1 VKLLVRERNKS
12 QSSKST
18 KQRSRSPT
26 RPHAIG
32 DEGTGPDG
40 AAMPDFEKS
49 TVAGDLRSSGHSTRP
64 KRVEQAESNGT
75 LAAHIYKDPT
85 TSEQIFGQPDASR
98 EELVSAEVFDA
109 EGYLQLNPDVRDA
122 IKLGWIGSAYSHYC
136 MHGHA
141 EGRPIPDIPREARNV
156 MLPLSTISP
165 PPAPSLQT
173 RCSIDAVIIAPGS
186 GLMIVGWINDIS
198 RPLLCIRIIAPTW
211 RIVIDIS
218 RLVRVRRMDVEKALD
233 SHVRHLFGFIGFLH
247 FDRGGEVT
255 GPLKVEL
262 WEQGGFSIPLEC
274 SAATVADVDL
284 RNTCLAQLAGASF
297 FGNTGI
303 ESIGSLGRGMGPE
316 LVRFNRSLTRRI
328 VAAPYIERFG
338 PQRKSFRGTIIVCL
352 YGKAEFYFLQNCL
365 FAGLPGI
372 DEYEFV
378 FVSNSP
384 ELAEALQREARSAS
398 LIYGLTTSV
407 MILTGNAG
415 FGGANNAAAPVA
427 RSNRLLIVNPDVFPR
442 DHDWAKKHTALLE
455 GGAPERTRLF
465 GVPLYYDD
473 GSLMHGGMYFETDL
487 GLSMSSGSTVAVQ
500 VCRVEHYG
508 KGAPPEL
515 PQFTRP
521 RPVPAV
527 TGAFISIDR
536 SWFERLGGF
545 TEDFIFGHYEDADL
559 CLKSIKEG
567 VAPWLHDVRM
577 WHLEGKGSDRELA
590 HEGGSLINRWL
601 FSKTWIDT
609 IEAGLKG
616 PMPSHTL
623 IKSSPLAIS
632 LEADAKPSKL
642 RALRR
647 PRVLV

>member
-1 VKLLVRERNKS
+1 MVRRRNNP
-12 QSSKST
+12 QSNKST
-18 KQRSRSPT
+18 KQRLRSPP
-26 RPHAIG
+26 RPHTLEEESA
-32 DEGTGPDG
+32 GTNGTVLLDSARTAAVSELGSNGHATPQEVEHVQPSG
-40 AAMPDFEKS
+40 AA
-49 TVAGDLRSSGHSTRP
+49 
-64 KRVEQAESNGT
+64 
-75 LAAHIYKDPT
+75 AAHIYQDPT
-85 TSEQIFGQPDASR
+85 TSEQIFGERAAIR
-98 EELVSAEVFDA
+98 EEPVAAEVFDA

-122 IKLGWIGSAYSHYC
+122 IKLGWIESAYSHYC

-141 EGRPIPDIPREARNV
+141 EGRPIPDIPKEARNV
-156 MLPLSTISP
+156 MLPLSTI
-165 PPAPSLQT
+165 APSPAASPQT

-186 GLMIVGWINDIS
+186 GLMVVGWINDIS
-198 RPLLCIRIIAPTW
+198 RPLLCIRITAPTW

-247 FDRGGEVT
+247 FDRGGEVN
-255 GPLKVEL
+255 GPLTVEL
-262 WEQGGFSIPLEC
+262 WQQGGSSIPLEC
-274 SAATVADVDL
+274 GAATMADVDL

-297 FGNTGI
+297 FGNKAT
-303 ESIGSLGRGMGPE
+303 ESIGALGCGMGPE

-384 ELAEALQREARSAS
+384 ELAETLQREARSAS

-407 MILTGNAG
+407 MILAGNAG
-415 FGGANNAAAPVA
+415 FGGANNAAAPAA

-442 DHDWAKKHTALLE
+442 DRDWAKKHTALLDD
-455 GGAPERTRLF
+455 GVPERTRLF

-487 GLSMSSGSTVAVQ
+487 GLSMSSGSAVARQ

-508 KGAPPEL
+508 KGAPPGL

-536 SWFERLGGF
+536 PWFEHLEGF

-559 CLKSIKEG
+559 CLKSIKAG
-567 VAPWLHDVRM
+567 VAPWVHDVRM

-632 LEADAKPSKL
+632 LEADGKPSKL
-642 RALRR
+642 RPLRR
-647 PRVLV
+647 PRALA